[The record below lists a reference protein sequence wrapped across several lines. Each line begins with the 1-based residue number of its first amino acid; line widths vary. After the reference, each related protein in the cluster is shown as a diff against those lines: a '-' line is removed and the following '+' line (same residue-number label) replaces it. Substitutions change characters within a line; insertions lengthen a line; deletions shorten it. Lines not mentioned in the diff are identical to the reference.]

1 MYDLCKINVI
11 LSSERNVCEVLIIL
25 VERCIEVGFIE
36 LKVRFIAQ
44 LVKALHWHCRGHRFE
59 SH

>member
-11 LSSERNVCEVLIIL
+11 LSSERNVCEVLILL

-36 LKVRFIAQ
+36 LKVA
-44 LVKALHWHCRGHRFE
+44 
-59 SH
+59 S